1 MKLNVNWKAC
11 YQHLELD
18 LIRKIRPIE
27 YFFYFLTFLLIQIE
41 KVAYYMTSFQLM
53 VIELQLSV
61 LKPLDFFF
69 LFNFFT
75 FKKVFY
81 SFLFY
86 FYSNC
91 FLEFKVCKQAELI
104 NTRLV

>member
-1 MKLNVNWKAC
+1 MMKFSPNL
-11 YQHLELD
+11 Q
-18 LIRKIRPIE
+18 
-27 YFFYFLTFLLIQIE
+27 FFFFD
-41 KVAYYMTSFQLM
+41 VFPYYMTSFQLM